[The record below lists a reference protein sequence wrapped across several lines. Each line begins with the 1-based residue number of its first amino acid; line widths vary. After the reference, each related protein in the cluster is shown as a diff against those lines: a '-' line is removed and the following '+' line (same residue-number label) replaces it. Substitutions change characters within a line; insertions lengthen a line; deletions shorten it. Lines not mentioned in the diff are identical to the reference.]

1 LSHVIQ
7 EQAMQEREQESGPDA
22 RGNPLAAWS
31 DQIAALVETLG
42 HHVVAVHVGRHETV
56 SGVLWRNGVVLT
68 VAHAL
73 PRAADLT
80 ITLPDGRSAKAQ
92 LAGADGSTDVAVL
105 RLDSAGPSPVGFADG
120 NALRTGHWV
129 LAVARGGHGDLAVDH
144 GLVGR
149 TGPAWQTWRGGRIDR
164 LIRLDGGIAAGFS
177 GALVAD
183 ARGQVIGIA
192 TAALARGY
200 GIVIPTATLERVGE
214 VLLEKGRVAR
224 GYLGISTH
232 PVALAAPPLAELAQK
247 LALDPPQGLLISGI
261 AEDGPAE
268 KAGWLIGDI
277 LLQIDGHKVSDL
289 DTLQAA
295 LAGDRVGKALPA
307 TVARGGV
314 LVETAVTV
322 GERPRRHC

>member
-1 LSHVIQ
+1 
-7 EQAMQEREQESGPDA
+7 MQEREQDSPGGTN
-22 RGNPLAAWS
+22 GNPLAAWS

-42 HHVVAVHVGRHETV
+42 RHVVAVHVGRHETV
-56 SGVLWRNGVVLT
+56 TGVLWRDGVVLT

-73 PRAADLT
+73 PRATDLMV
-80 ITLPDGRSAKAQ
+80 TLPDRHTAKAQ

-105 RLDSAGPSPVGFADG
+105 RLDSTGLAPVKLADEI
-120 NALRTGHWV
+120 AVRTGHWV

-149 TGPAWQTWRGGRIDR
+149 AGPAWQTWRGGRIDR

-177 GALVAD
+177 GAPVSD

-192 TAALARGY
+192 TGALTRGY
-200 GIVIPTATLERVGE
+200 GIVIPTTTLERIGA

-224 GYLGISTH
+224 GYLGISTQ
-232 PVALAAPPLAELAQK
+232 PVSLATPPLAELAQK

-261 AEDGPAE
+261 ADDGPAE

-277 LLQIDGHKVSDL
+277 LLQLGGHKVSDV

-295 LAGDRVGKALPA
+295 LAGDRVGKSLPA

-314 LVETAVTV
+314 LLESAVTV
-322 GERPRRHC
+322 GERPRRQC